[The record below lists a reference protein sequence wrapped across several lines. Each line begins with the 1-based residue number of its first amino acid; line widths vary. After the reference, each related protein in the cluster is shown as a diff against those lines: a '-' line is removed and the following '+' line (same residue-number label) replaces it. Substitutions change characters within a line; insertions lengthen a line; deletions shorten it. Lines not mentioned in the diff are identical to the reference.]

1 MSIQVKTSMRT
12 LNFQNFNFL
21 SETGKMYSSIVISR
35 CLSFQN
41 LSPWTFKKLN
51 KPQPYPQGL
60 Y

>member
-21 SETGKMYSSIVISR
+21 SETGKMCSSIVISR
-35 CLSFQN
+35 CVSSQN
-41 LSPWTFKKLN
+41 LSPWSFKKMN